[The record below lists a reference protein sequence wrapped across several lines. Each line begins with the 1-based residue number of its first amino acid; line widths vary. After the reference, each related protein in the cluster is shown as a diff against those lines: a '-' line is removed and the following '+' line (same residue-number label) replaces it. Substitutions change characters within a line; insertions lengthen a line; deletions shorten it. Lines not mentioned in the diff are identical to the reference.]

1 MQNPFVQLAEIHRGP
16 AVESIHHGIAVV
28 MDSEGRQVLAM
39 GDPAFV
45 TFPRSSLKP
54 YQAVALVETGAAD
67 ALGLSEEH
75 LALSCASHSAED
87 FQVALVR
94 DWLSRM
100 GLSESAL
107 VCGPDMPRAAMD
119 QAKIYRAGGDRSRIY
134 HNCSGKHCGF
144 LSVAQKLGAPVA
156 GYDDPA
162 HPTQRLYL
170 EILSELLGSD
180 ARRLQA
186 GVDGC
191 GLPALA
197 LSMEA
202 MAQAAAR
209 WAARKVASPAR
220 RVAIERLQAAIAKY
234 PDHLSGRDQA
244 TSRIVRATNGRV
256 LQKGGAEGFVVGF
269 VPDQGLGIA
278 VKLADGASRAKMG
291 VFAALL
297 GRLGLLDAAAT
308 AALVNAVEGDIA
320 DSNGKPVGRI
330 AVTLPDQ
337 SV

>member
-1 MQNPFVQLAEIHRGP
+1 MMQNPFVQLAEIHRGP

-28 MDSEGRQVLAM
+28 MDSNGRQVLAM

-94 DWLSRM
+94 DWLARM

-107 VCGPDMPRAAMD
+107 VCGPDMPRAAAD

-180 ARRLQA
+180 AGRLQA

-209 WAARKVASPAR
+209 WAARK
-220 RVAIERLQAAIAKY
+220 VAIERLQAAIAKY

-256 LQKGGAEGFVVGF
+256 LLKSGAEGFVVGF

-308 AALVNAVEGDIA
+308 AALVQAVEGDIA
-320 DSNGKPVGRI
+320 DSNGKPVVRI
-330 AVTLPDQ
+330 AVTLPA
-337 SV
+337 